1 MVDKAEISRTKN
13 SAAAPPSSKRIKM
26 GPGADK
32 HVRARGIVVCSA
44 GVECGREAWRGGI
57 GERRAW
63 QVAWVGVSGGEGGA
77 PS

>member
-32 HVRARGIVVCSA
+32 HVRARGIVWCAVLVWS
-44 GVECGREAWRGGI
+44 VV
-57 GERRAW
+57 ERRG
-63 QVAWVGVSGGEGGA
+63 VVG
-77 PS
+77 